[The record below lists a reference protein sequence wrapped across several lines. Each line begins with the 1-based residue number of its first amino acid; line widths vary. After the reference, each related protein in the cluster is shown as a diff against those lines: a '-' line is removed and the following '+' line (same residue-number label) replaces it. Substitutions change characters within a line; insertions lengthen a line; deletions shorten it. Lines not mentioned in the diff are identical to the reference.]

1 LGSSLI
7 RDTSDAPQMM
17 TLVMM
22 VNDGDLIMYS
32 SISSLTRYFLGL
44 QLGFYDKTWL
54 LLTINA

>member
-1 LGSSLI
+1 LI